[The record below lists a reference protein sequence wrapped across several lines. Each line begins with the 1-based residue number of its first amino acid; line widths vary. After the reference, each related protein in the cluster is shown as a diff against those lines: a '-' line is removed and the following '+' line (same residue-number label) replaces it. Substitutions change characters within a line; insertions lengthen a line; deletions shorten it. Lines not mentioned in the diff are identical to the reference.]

1 MELSI
6 EWNEKLNSMI
16 SSIVIFGLLSG
27 HLLFDVLIGL
37 LGSRRNI
44 GFGWAFIL
52 SVIFTPLI
60 GLIAV
65 LLSEPL
71 PQGAEPKYGC
81 LGFSFGCLG
90 TIFMVLIVMA
100 LLLAAVTLL
109 IPGI

>member
-1 MELSI
+1 M
-6 EWNEKLNSMI
+6 WG
-16 SSIVIFGLLSG
+16 IVFFGIASGILL
-27 HLLFDVLIGL
+27 DVLVGL

-44 GFGWAFIL
+44 GFGWAFII
-52 SVIFTPLI
+52 SVLFTPLI

-71 PQGAEPKYGC
+71 PQGVEPKYGC

-90 TIFMVLIVMA
+90 TIFLVLIATA
-100 LLLAAVTLL
+100 LLFAVATLL

>member
-1 MELSI
+1 MLG
-6 EWNEKLNSMI
+6 
-16 SSIVIFGLLSG
+16 IVFFGVASGIFI
-27 HLLFDVLIGL
+27 DVLVGL
-37 LGSRRNI
+37 FGSRRNI
-44 GFGWAFIL
+44 GFGWAFII
-52 SVIFTPLI
+52 SVIFTPLV

-71 PQGAEPKYGC
+71 PQGAEPKYGF

-90 TIFMVLIVMA
+90 TIFMILIAMA